1 MLLASLLVPIA
12 VLAIVLLVQ
21 RLHLPVF
28 LAIMA
33 TVVVYGIAADMT
45 FQSVGKAFG
54 LGFTAALEQVGLLV
68 VAGALVQALVL
79 RQPLGTGTSAL
90 LGALAGLGASAA
102 GGLALLQ
109 PAGQDAPRRAVGLAL
124 TLLAVSSLV
133 APSPLA
139 VAAASVMK
147 ASNSTMLMVALPLA
161 AIVALLG
168 WWTVARQI
176 PSTAVAGWLD
186 WTWLA
191 ILIPIALLI
200 VQSVAQMPSEPLGK
214 GGAREFYIGISKPLM
229 LAAIAITLGVLF
241 AGRWQP
247 SALAGRSWAPLLLAV
262 GASGGLG
269 RVFDETGMAELL
281 AEYALHPRF
290 GILTPF
296 LAAAIVKTMQGNSLT
311 AVLTASG
318 MIEPMLPALGLDS
331 ASGRVLAAAA
341 VGAGSMAI
349 CHVNDP
355 FFWIAAS
362 MGRLSPGRALGVISL
377 GSAVMAIGAL
387 IAIAAVKQFL

>member
-12 VLAIVLLVQ
+12 VVAIVLLIQ
-21 RLHLPVF
+21 RLHLPAF

-54 LGFTAALEQVGLLV
+54 LGFTAALEQAGLLV

-90 LGALAGLGASAA
+90 VGALAGLGVSAT

-109 PAGQDAPRRAVGLAL
+109 PVGQDAPRRAVGLAL

-139 VAAASVMK
+139 VAAASVMT
-147 ASNSTMLMVALPLA
+147 ASNPAMLTVAGPLA
-161 AIVALLG
+161 AIAALLG
-168 WWTVARQI
+168 WWSVARQL
-176 PSTAVAGWLD
+176 PSTAVGGWLD

-191 ILIPIALLI
+191 VLIPIALLI

-229 LAAIAITLGVLF
+229 LAVIAITLGVLF

-262 GASGGLG
+262 GASGGLA

-331 ASGRVLAAAA
+331 ASGRALAAAA

-362 MGRLSPGRALGVISL
+362 MGRLSPGRALSVISL

-387 IAIAAVKQFL
+387 VAIAAVKQFL